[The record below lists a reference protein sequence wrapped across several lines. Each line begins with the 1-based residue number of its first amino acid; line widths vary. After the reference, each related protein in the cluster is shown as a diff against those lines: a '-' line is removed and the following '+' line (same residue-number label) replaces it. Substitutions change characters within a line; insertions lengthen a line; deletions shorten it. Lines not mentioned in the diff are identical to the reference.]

1 MSEQIFE
8 ILKCLVSLVC
18 MCIGYFLIP
27 YIKEKIYNTK
37 YQNIVEQASEIVRAL
52 QQVYSDSIAED
63 KNTTK
68 RIDAIN
74 ALTSYAN
81 ERGFKITPE
90 QAATLIES
98 AVYAMKMKKTLE
110 K

>member
-1 MSEQIFE
+1 MNEQIFE

-18 MCIGYFLIP
+18 MCIGYLLIP
-27 YIKEKIYNTK
+27 YIKAKIYNTK
-37 YQNIVEQASEIVRAL
+37 YQNVVEQALRIVKAL
-52 QQVYSDSIAED
+52 QQVYSDSTEED

-74 ALTSYAN
+74 ALVNYAN
-81 ERGFKITPE
+81 ERGFKITTE
-90 QAATLIES
+90 QAATLIED
-98 AVYAMKMKKTLE
+98 AVYTMKKTIE